1 MDLIN
6 QANSA
11 VTSFFNSSEA
21 FTKNQSSKTNTV
33 QSEAVSS
40 VTHLYYDWGW
50 VIVLHR
56 KEMMSP
62 FSCDVSTFFFFCKER
77 LRDNTA
83 EWLWCL
89 LCVRWTAAY
98 QSRVTAQ
105 RADVAQGRE
114 SFIVTGIFNHP
125 FFYTYTNNPVLAA
138 TSYMMHVTS
147 CATGEKT
154 EGWLTASKW
163 LEAKM

>member
-62 FSCDVSTFFFFCKER
+62 FSCDVCTFFFSAKKGWEIIPLNDSGAFFVFGEQQLTSLVSP
-77 LRDNTA
+77 LRELMLHKA
-83 EWLWCL
+83 ESHL
-89 LCVRWTAAY
+89 LSLGFLTIP
-98 QSRVTAQ
+98 
-105 RADVAQGRE
+105 
-114 SFIVTGIFNHP
+114 SFIHTQTIQYLLLPVTWCTSH
-125 FFYTYTNNPVLAA
+125 LAQL
-138 TSYMMHVTS
+138 
-147 CATGEKT
+147 GEKT